1 MKKIALA
8 AALVVTPALAHA
20 QSSAQSSAQVG
31 AKAEVSAQATTPRLS
46 ADAQAKVDA
55 NVAAAHEKQLPEQP
69 IRQRVAEGQAKGA
82 SEAQIVAASRS
93 ALLEL
98 QTSHDALVSAGRTQP
113 SNEEVSRGA
122 SLIARGY
129 TSAQLEAVARRAPAD
144 RSLAVAF
151 DALTSLQAQG
161 VTTANAV
168 AQLEGKLASRASDA
182 ELRGLSANA
191 AAGAQANGALNVGR
205 TVGGVA
211 GGVAGSASGSA
222 AAGATG
228 AGSAA
233 GAAGGV
239 TGGVTGAVNGAVGRR
254 P

>member
-8 AALVVTPALAHA
+8 AALIAVPALAH
-20 QSSAQSSAQVG
+20 AQSSAQVG
-31 AKAEVSAQATTPRLS
+31 AKAEVSAQAKTPGMS

-55 NVAAAHEKQLPEQP
+55 NIAAAHEKQLPEEP

-82 SEAQIVAASRS
+82 SDAQIVAASRS
-93 ALLEL
+93 VLLDL
-98 QTSHDALVSAGRTQP
+98 QASHDALVSAGRTQP
-113 SNEEVSRGA
+113 SNDEVSRGA

-161 VTTANAV
+161 VPTANAV
-168 AQLEGKLASRASDA
+168 AQLESKLAARASDA
-182 ELRGLSANA
+182 DLRGLSANA
-191 AAGAQANGALNVGR
+191 AAGAQANGALNAGR
-205 TVGGVA
+205 AVGGVA
-211 GGVAGSASGSA
+211 GALGGSANGSA

-233 GAAGGV
+233 GVAGGV
-239 TGGVTGAVNGAVGRR
+239 TGGVTGAVGGAVGRR